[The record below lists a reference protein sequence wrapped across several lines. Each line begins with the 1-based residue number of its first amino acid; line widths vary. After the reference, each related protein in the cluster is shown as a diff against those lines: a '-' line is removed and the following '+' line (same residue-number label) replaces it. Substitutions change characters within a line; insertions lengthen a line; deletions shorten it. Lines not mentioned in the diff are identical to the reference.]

1 MKRPFINKKRGIHME
16 KVVVALDAMGGDYAP
31 EQTVKG
37 AVNAVNSSD
46 EIKVLLVGKE
56 ELIQEEL
63 KKYEYDNRLIDVV
76 NATEIIEM
84 GDVPTA
90 AVKKKKDSSLVV
102 AMKLVRDEKADAV
115 VSAGSTGA
123 VLVGGQ
129 LVVGRLK
136 GIKRPP
142 LAPFVPTTKGFSLL
156 LDCGANVDARPEHLV
171 QFAQMGSI
179 YFENVIGKKHPTVGL
194 LNIGTEEEKGNQLVK
209 ETHPLLK
216 ECGTINYIG
225 SIESREI
232 VRGVADVIVCE
243 AFAGNIVLKFFEG
256 LALTLFDSLKQGLMS
271 SLRTKIGTI
280 LIKPALKGLKKQF
293 DTSSQGGAPL
303 LGLKG
308 LVVKAHGNSTEK
320 EIEIAIKQCI
330 SFKKQKIN
338 EKIKESICE

>member
-1 MKRPFINKKRGIHME
+1 ME
-16 KVVVALDAMGGDYAP
+16 KVIVALDAMGGDYAP
-31 EQTVKG
+31 EQTVQG
-37 AVNAVNSSD
+37 AVNAVRSSSD
-46 EIKVLLVGKE
+46 IKVILVGKE
-56 ELIQEEL
+56 ERLKEEL
-63 KKYEYDNRLIDVV
+63 YTKCGYSGDAIEIV

-84 GDVPTA
+84 GDVPTSA
-90 AVKKKKDSSLVV
+90 IKNKKDSSLVV
-102 AMKLVRDEKADAV
+102 AMKLVRDGKADAV

-123 VLVGGQ
+123 ILVGGQ
-129 LVVGRLK
+129 LVVGRLR

-179 YFENVIGKKHPTVGL
+179 YYENVMGKKNPTVGI

-209 ETHPLLK
+209 DTKPLL
-216 ECGTINYIG
+216 EQCGTINYVG

-232 VRGVADVIVCE
+232 VRGAVDVIVCE
-243 AFAGNIVLKFFEG
+243 AFVGNIVLKFFEG

-271 SLRTKIGTI
+271 SFRTKIGT
-280 LIKPALKGLKKQF
+280 LLVKPALKGLKKQF

-308 LVVKAHGNSTEK
+308 LVVKAHGNSTSK
-320 EIEIAIKQCI
+320 EIEIAIKQCV

-338 EKIKESICE
+338 EKIKESISE

>member
-1 MKRPFINKKRGIHME
+1 ME

-31 EQTVKG
+31 EQTVQG

-46 EIKVLLVGKE
+46 EIRVILVGRE
-56 ELIQEEL
+56 ELIQAEL
-63 KKYEYDNRLIDVV
+63 GKYEYPVDDIEVV
-76 NATEIIEM
+76 NATEVIDM
-84 GDVPTA
+84 GDVPTVA
-90 AVKKKKDSSLVV
+90 IKDKKDSSLVV
-102 AMKLVRDEKADAV
+102 AMKLVREGKADAV

-123 VLVGGQ
+123 ILVGGQ

-142 LAPFVPTTKGFSLL
+142 LAPFIPTTKGFSLL
-156 LDCGANVDARPEHLV
+156 IDCGANVDARPEHLL

-179 YFENVIGKKHPTVGL
+179 YYENVMGKKNPTVGL

-209 ETHPLLK
+209 DTKPLLK
-216 ECGTINYIG
+216 ECKTINYIG

-232 VRGVADVIVCE
+232 VKGAADVIVCE
-243 AFAGNIVLKFFEG
+243 AFVGNVVLKFFEG
-256 LALTLFDSLKQGLMS
+256 LALTMFDSLKQGLLS

-308 LVVKAHGNSTEK
+308 LVVKAHGNSTCK

-330 SFKKQKIN
+330 SFKKQRIN

>member
-1 MKRPFINKKRGIHME
+1 ME
-16 KVVVALDAMGGDYAP
+16 KVIVALDAMGGDYAP
-31 EQTVKG
+31 GETVKG

-46 EIKVLLVGKE
+46 EIKVILVGKE
-56 ELIQEEL
+56 ALIREEL
-63 KKYEYDNRLIDVV
+63 SRYEYDDSRIGVQ
-76 NATEIIEM
+76 NATEVIDM

-90 AVKKKKDSSLVV
+90 AIKDKKDSSLVV
-102 AMKLVRDEKADAV
+102 AMKLVREGQADAV

-123 VLVGGQ
+123 ILVGGQ

-142 LAPFVPTTKGFSLL
+142 LAPFIPTTKGFSLL
-156 LDCGANVDARPEHLV
+156 IDCGANVDARPEHLV
-171 QFAQMGSI
+171 QFARMGSI
-179 YFENVIGKKHPTVGL
+179 YYENVMGKKNPTIGL
-194 LNIGTEEEKGNQLVK
+194 LNIGTEEEKGNQLIK
-209 ETHPLLK
+209 DTKPLLK
-216 ECGTINYIG
+216 ECSDINYIG

-232 VRGVADVIVCE
+232 VKGAADVIVCE
-243 AFAGNIVLKFFEG
+243 AFVGNVVLKFFEG
-256 LALTLFDSLKQGLMS
+256 LALTMFDCLKQGLLS
-271 SLRTKIGTI
+271 SVRTKIGTI

-308 LVVKAHGNSTEK
+308 LVVKAHGNSSAR
-320 EIEIAIKQCI
+320 EIEIAVKQCI

>member
-1 MKRPFINKKRGIHME
+1 ME
-16 KVVVALDAMGGDYAP
+16 KVIVALDAMGGDYAP
-31 EQTVKG
+31 EQTVQG
-37 AVNAVNSSD
+37 AVNAVRSSSD
-46 EIKVLLVGKE
+46 IKVILVGKE
-56 ELIQEEL
+56 ERLKEEL
-63 KKYEYDNRLIDVV
+63 YTKCGYSGDAIEIV

-84 GDVPTA
+84 GDVPTSA
-90 AVKKKKDSSLVV
+90 IKNKKDSSLVV
-102 AMKLVRDEKADAV
+102 AMKLVRDGKADAV

-123 VLVGGQ
+123 ILVGGQ
-129 LVVGRLK
+129 LVVGRLR

-179 YFENVIGKKHPTVGL
+179 YYENVMGKKNPTVGI

-209 ETHPLLK
+209 DTKPLL
-216 ECGTINYIG
+216 EQCGTINYVG

-232 VRGVADVIVCE
+232 VRGAVDVIVCE
-243 AFAGNIVLKFFEG
+243 AFVGNIVLKFFEG
-256 LALTLFDSLKQGLMS
+256 LTLTLFDSLKQGLMS
-271 SLRTKIGTI
+271 SLRTKIGT
-280 LIKPALKGLKKQF
+280 LLVKPALKGLKKQF

-308 LVVKAHGNSTEK
+308 LVVKAHGNSTSK
-320 EIEIAIKQCI
+320 EIEIAIKQCV

-338 EKIKESICE
+338 EKIKESISE